1 VAAKA
6 CINGLGQSDRIIN
19 TSRYK
24 ECQKL
29 FSEAGKLAFAENKR
43 RSIPNVYVEKD
54 NIIKEYADGRKE
66 ILGKVKPDVAYNGPR
81 KINLKKYANG
91 RKEILGKVKPDVAC
105 NDSKKQ
111 KLSYA

>member
-1 VAAKA
+1 VAVKA
-6 CINGLGQSDRIIN
+6 CINGLGQGDRIIN
-19 TSRYK
+19 TPRYK

-66 ILGKVKPDVAYNGPR
+66 ILGKAKPDVVYNGPR
-81 KINLKKYANG
+81 KINLKKYADG
-91 RKEILGKVKPDVAC
+91 RKESSGEVKLDVAC
-105 NDSKKQ
+105 KGPRRKKM
-111 KLSYA
+111 SYA